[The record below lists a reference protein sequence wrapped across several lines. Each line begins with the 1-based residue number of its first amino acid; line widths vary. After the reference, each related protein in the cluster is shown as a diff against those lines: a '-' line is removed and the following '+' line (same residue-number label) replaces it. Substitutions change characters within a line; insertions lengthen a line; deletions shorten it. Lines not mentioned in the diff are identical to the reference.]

1 MNEGC
6 LFFGRDNKSSLHGVN
21 YNLHTKTQ
29 YSSSQFNQ
37 PHLNRFTVNDS
48 DDDISS
54 LLDELSSFAMPAQ
67 NTQKAIQDTTPLK
80 PEDLQQYF
88 LDKTKALV
96 EAGLGA
102 VQDLTPSV
110 VSGSDSRE
118 IEALSKLMT
127 STAQALEALQRTAL
141 IDKKAD
147 RDEKLEKIRQ
157 DGRKEVA
164 MLTQGPKE
172 ITNNNILVAS
182 REEIMKKLFSKEN
195 EEDLK
200 VINK

>member
-1 MNEGC
+1 M
-6 LFFGRDNKSSLHGVN
+6 
-21 YNLHTKTQ
+21 
-29 YSSSQFNQ
+29 
-37 PHLNRFTVNDS
+37 NDS

-54 LLDELSSFAMPAQ
+54 LLDELSSFAMPAA
-67 NTQKAIQDTTPLK
+67 NTQKAVQDTTPLK

-102 VQDLTPSV
+102 VQDLTPSIV
-110 VSGSDSRE
+110 GGSDSRE

-147 RDEKLEKIRQ
+147 RDEKLENLRQ
-157 DGRKEVA
+157 QGRKEVA
-164 MLTQGPKE
+164 ALTQGPQQV
-172 ITNNNILVAS
+172 TNNNILVAS
-182 REEIMKKLFSKEN
+182 REEIMKKLFGQDR
-195 EEDLK
+195 EDILNITDK
-200 VINK
+200 

>member
-1 MNEGC
+1 
-6 LFFGRDNKSSLHGVN
+6 
-21 YNLHTKTQ
+21 
-29 YSSSQFNQ
+29 
-37 PHLNRFTVNDS
+37 VNDS

-54 LLDELSSFAMPAQ
+54 LLDELSSFSMPAA
-67 NTQKAIQDTTPLK
+67 NTQKAVKDTTPLK

-147 RDEKLEKIRQ
+147 RDEKLEKVRLE
-157 DGRKEVA
+157 GRK
-164 MLTQGPKE
+164 
-172 ITNNNILVAS
+172 
-182 REEIMKKLFSKEN
+182 
-195 EEDLK
+195 
-200 VINK
+200 

>member
-1 MNEGC
+1 M
-6 LFFGRDNKSSLHGVN
+6 
-21 YNLHTKTQ
+21 
-29 YSSSQFNQ
+29 
-37 PHLNRFTVNDS
+37 NDS

-54 LLDELSSFAMPAQ
+54 LLDELSSFSMPAA
-67 NTQKAIQDTTPLK
+67 NTQKAAQDTAPLN

-88 LDKTKALV
+88 LNKTKALV

-164 MLTQGPKE
+164 ALTQGPQK

-182 REEIMKKLFSKEN
+182 REEIMKKLFNDNSQDILN
-195 EEDLK
+195 
-200 VINK
+200 IPNK

>member
-1 MNEGC
+1 M
-6 LFFGRDNKSSLHGVN
+6 K
-21 YNLHTKTQ
+21 
-29 YSSSQFNQ
+29 
-37 PHLNRFTVNDS
+37 DS

-54 LLDELSSFAMPAQ
+54 LLDELGSFTPPAP
-67 NTQKAIQDTTPLK
+67 NTQKAAQDTTPLK
-80 PEDLQQYF
+80 DEDVQQYF
-88 LDKTKALV
+88 LNKTKALV

-110 VSGSDSRE
+110 VAGSDSRE

-147 RDEKLEKIRQ
+147 RDEKLEKLRQ

-164 MLTQGPKE
+164 MLTQGPQH

-182 REEIMKKLFSKEN
+182 REEIMKKLFG
-195 EEDLK
+195 EEKGEVLRIADK
-200 VINK
+200 